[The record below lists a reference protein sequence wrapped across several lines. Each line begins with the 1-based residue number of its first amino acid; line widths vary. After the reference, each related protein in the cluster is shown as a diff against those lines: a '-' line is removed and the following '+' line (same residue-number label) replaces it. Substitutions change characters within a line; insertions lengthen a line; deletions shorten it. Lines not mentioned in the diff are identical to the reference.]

1 MWMEI
6 GAALLMG
13 MMVIILFPRARQML
27 KESPKGSTADW
38 MSFIIPIACVV
49 GFVVLLMNLV

>member
-13 MMVIILFPRARQML
+13 MMLIILFPRARQMI

-38 MSFIIPIACVV
+38 MSFVIPIVCVV
-49 GFVVLLMNLV
+49 GFVILLMNLV